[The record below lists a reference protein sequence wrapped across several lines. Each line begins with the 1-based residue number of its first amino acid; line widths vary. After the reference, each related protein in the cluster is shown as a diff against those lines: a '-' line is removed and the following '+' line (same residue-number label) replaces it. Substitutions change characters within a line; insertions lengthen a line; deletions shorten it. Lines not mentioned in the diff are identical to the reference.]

1 MPDTYVIF
9 IFDFPLSKTPLYR
22 YTYRNICRE
31 NGECLEDGCDGC
43 ATIFLSTCGE
53 NEADVPKALVDFLK
67 YVKEPRTSPA
77 IQKKGSYE
85 ASVERQVERIK
96 RDREMEAQYMMLEEM
111 LKDEREAGRKEG
123 HETGRNEGLKIGRL
137 EGEKIGEQR
146 GGKQSLELA
155 NELVSRGRYGDLKR
169 CLEDEICRVKLLE
182 EFGLKSKE

>member
-9 IFDFPLSKTPLYR
+9 ICDFPLSKTPLYR

-67 YVKEPRTSPA
+67 YVKEPGTSPDT
-77 IQKKGSYE
+77 QKKDSYE
-85 ASVERQVERIK
+85 ASIERQIQRIK

-111 LKDEREAGRKEG
+111 LKDEREAGR
-123 HETGRNEGLKIGRL
+123 NEGRQ
-137 EGEKIGEQR
+137 EGEK
-146 GGKQSLELA
+146 QSLALVNA
-155 NELVSRGRYGDLKR
+155 LVSQGRYEDLKR
-169 CLEDEICRVKLLE
+169 CLEDEVFRENLME
-182 EFGLKSKE
+182 ELGIKNKEDHEKS